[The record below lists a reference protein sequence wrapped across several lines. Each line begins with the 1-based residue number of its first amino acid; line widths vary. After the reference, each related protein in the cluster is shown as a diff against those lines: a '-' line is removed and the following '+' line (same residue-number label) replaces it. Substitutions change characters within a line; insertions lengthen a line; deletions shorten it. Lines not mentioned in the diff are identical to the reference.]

1 MGVFNSP
8 PSEIL
13 RNECLTKKGNLFY
26 TWPRVWIL
34 HTVLFHAWGLENV
47 VRSCLLFTS
56 KRTLVHYFRVIETTF
71 TLVKVPQVDAWSGPR
86 AFSLPASTRLYI
98 ISASLHKTA
107 LIMVEVTRRGSIK
120 PEYCS
125 ISFLV
130 FHASAIFKGKLRLA
144 HPTLPI
150 SRMM

>member
-13 RNECLTKKGNLFY
+13 RNERLTKKGNLFY

-34 HTVLFHAWGLENV
+34 HIALFHAWGLEDV

-56 KRTLVHYFRVIETTF
+56 KRTLVHYFRLFETTF
-71 TLVKVPQVDAWSGPR
+71 TLVNVPH

-98 ISASLHKTA
+98 ISAPLHKTA
-107 LIMVEVTRRGSIK
+107 LIMVEVTSGWRGSIK

-130 FHASAIFKGKLRLA
+130 FHATAIFKGKLRLA
-144 HPTLPI
+144 RPTHPI